1 MFNALI
7 SDPAEKN
14 YIRRQQQKHLMHV
27 LNVFKVNGKITRTV
41 ILFHLKT
48 SKNHSFFV
56 SGGIEWHYSGV
67 FIVNFEHIQNIDLLI
82 LSLL

>member
-41 ILFHLKT
+41 
-48 SKNHSFFV
+48 SF
-56 SGGIEWHYSGV
+56 YST
-67 FIVNFEHIQNIDLLI
+67 
-82 LSLL
+82 

>member
-27 LNVFKVNGKITRTV
+27 LNVFKVNGQNSV

-48 SKNHSFFV
+48 SKNHSFFMF
-56 SGGIEWHYSGV
+56 SGGIEWHYSGI
-67 FIVNFEHIQNIDLLI
+67 FIVNIDLLI